1 MSKIHLEDNEEI
13 LKVIYPSW
21 LSYFWSSFFAV
32 VFLFSGAYL
41 MAYLLNYGL
50 LGQIALGVL
59 IILGFYLLFK
69 VYFFSKSNKLLI
81 TNERI
86 IDIDRHG
93 WFKEVMSSLNYID
106 IKDVIVKKEGVSS
119 VLFGLST
126 LVLESRTNQ
135 YALDVPKIKNAT
147 ELQNYILNLKKEYR
161 HQKRVSNLEDL
172 YKSFLRNLENY
183 TRPELI
189 KVRKKIK
196 KELEYREEIGE
207 AEETV
212 V

>member
-1 MSKIHLEDNEEI
+1 MPKIHLEENEEI
-13 LKVIYPSW
+13 LKVVYPNF
-21 LSYFWSSFFAV
+21 LAYFWSTFLAV
-32 VFLFSGAYL
+32 IFLFFGAYL
-41 MAYLLNYGL
+41 MAYLLSYGL
-50 LGQIALGVL
+50 LGQIALGIL
-59 IILGFYLLFK
+59 IVVGFYLLFK

-119 VLFGLST
+119 MLFGLST

-135 YALDVPKIKNAT
+135 YTLDVPKIKNAT
-147 ELQNYILNLKKEYR
+147 EIQNYILNLKKEYR
-161 HQKRVSNLEDL
+161 HQRKVSNLEDL
-172 YKSFLRNLENY
+172 YKSFLRNLESY
-183 TRPELI
+183 TRSELI

-196 KELEYREEIGE
+196 KELEYREETGE